1 LSVLLSFMVNSWK
14 IINNKCLRDVLA
26 KLILDES
33 GNVNTLS
40 FDSPEKLW
48 QFWMNIGVPSSA

>member
-1 LSVLLSFMVNSWK
+1 
-14 IINNKCLRDVLA
+14 
-26 KLILDES
+26 LILDES